1 MDTLFSLPVLSL
13 FLIPTTASY
22 TTSLNFIFFY
32 MTWSTLV
39 FSHSPLRV
47 ELFGTVAVRLLF
59 YVLPSLLFFLF
70 DILTPSAAM
79 MIKVNGEGGLP
90 SGRRRGKIRLKDIK
104 IAGWGLANVILSIV
118 VQAIIEKIRISAFGA
133 RSSLKVSIK
142 LPMPWEMTKDLLRG
156 LLVREVMI
164 LALNNEKKIMENQLT
179 FSFARLLQGISYA
192 IHRFVLH
199 SKDNRLRI
207 VTEQHQLW
215 YHSLRTPFPL
225 TAHYDHP
232 LVYLLANFIPTYMP
246 GMLFRFHM
254 LTYLLYMSVVSV
266 EETFAFSGY
275 TVMPTSFF
283 LSGMARRTEIHL
295 FSGAKG
301 NFGPWGILDWI
312 CGTNVTDDDDVLDEP
327 GVQRATMDDKVK
339 KAVER
344 STQKKFY
351 ERHRLRR
358 GRRDD

>member
-156 LLVREVMI
+156 LLVRE
-164 LALNNEKKIMENQLT
+164 
-179 FSFARLLQGISYA
+179 GISYA